1 MQSIGD
7 ILDKKSVTSDHR
19 NKYEF
24 QAYGN
29 RLAEEFSDTKHRS
42 LYIKLA
48 KEEDRNLLEAARIY
62 VMGAEKITQK
72 GRLFMWKLSEL
83 KKEKTENKDKVEDGG

>member
-1 MQSIGD
+1 METIGK
-7 ILDKKSVTSDHR
+7 ILEKRIFKGDVR
-19 NKYEF
+19 NKHEF

-29 RLAEEFSDTKHRS
+29 RLAEEFHDLKHRS

-48 KEEDRNLLEAARIY
+48 KSEDRNLLEAAREF
-62 VMGAEKITQK
+62 VLGSEKATTK

-83 KKEKTENKDKVEDGG
+83 KKGKEVEQKKVKA

>member
-1 MQSIGD
+1 MKAISE
-7 ILDKKSVTSDHR
+7 ILKNRSLTSDFR

-29 RLAEEFSDTKHRS
+29 RLAEEFNDMKHRA

-48 KEEDRNLLEAARIY
+48 KVEDRNLLEAARAY
-62 VMGAEKITQK
+62 VLGAEKITEK
-72 GRLFMWKLSEL
+72 GRLFMWKFHEL
-83 KKEKTENKDKVEDGG
+83 KKGKKVEEKK